1 MALKKLEE
9 LGFKPKKGTESEK
22 LKNETVDILKGIES
36 DETKK
41 LVLDLLFEALSQ
53 EDPKEILVYG
63 MYVKKHLCPD
73 IRSDQKDKIEQ
84 TLKQLAE
91 IIGK

>member
-9 LGFKPKKGTESEK
+9 LGFKPKKGAEAEK
-22 LKNETVDILKGIES
+22 LKNETTDILKGIES

-73 IRSDQKDKIEQ
+73 ISSKQKDKIEQ